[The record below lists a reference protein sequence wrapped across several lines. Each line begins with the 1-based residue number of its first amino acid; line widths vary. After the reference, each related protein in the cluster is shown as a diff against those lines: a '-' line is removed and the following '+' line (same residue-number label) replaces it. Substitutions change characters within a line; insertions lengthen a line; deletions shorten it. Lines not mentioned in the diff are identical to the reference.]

1 MTSAASL
8 NSCHRDKDKRHL
20 IILSV
25 ERKQRVFV
33 FAVFPR
39 PPELILIAVG
49 ALFGLFEIFEIKVL
63 GGFVGARFGGPTKIK
78 VVL

>member
-1 MTSAASL
+1 MTGAASL

-39 PPELILIAVG
+39 PRKLILIAVGARFGLVETKVVGG
-49 ALFGLFEIFEIKVL
+49 ALFGLFEIK
-63 GGFVGARFGGPTKIK
+63 A
-78 VVL
+78 VVLRSGVG

>member
-1 MTSAASL
+1 MTGAASL

-20 IILSV
+20 IILSI
-25 ERKQRVFV
+25 ERKRVFV

-49 ALFGLFEIFEIKVL
+49 ALFGLVEIKVV
-63 GGFVGARFGGPTKIK
+63 GGAFFGLVEIK
-78 VVL
+78 VVLRSGVG